1 MDLRCGTAAAPRSAD
16 TTNATTSARGPLVPV
31 PLSDDLLRGLDL
43 FQTYL
48 VGGLSIV
55 PTDASW
61 RGILN
66 TNKEKFLVD
75 SVTYVFIIYV
85 DKPYHKY
92 RKTLS

>member
-1 MDLRCGTAAAPRSAD
+1 MDLPCGTTAAPRSAD
-16 TTNATTSARGPLVPV
+16 KTNATKSARSPLVPV
-31 PLSDDLLRGLDL
+31 PLSDDALQGLDL

-61 RGILN
+61 RGIAAA
-66 TNKEKFLVD
+66 NKEKFLVD
-75 SVTYVFIIYV
+75 SVTYVFIIYL